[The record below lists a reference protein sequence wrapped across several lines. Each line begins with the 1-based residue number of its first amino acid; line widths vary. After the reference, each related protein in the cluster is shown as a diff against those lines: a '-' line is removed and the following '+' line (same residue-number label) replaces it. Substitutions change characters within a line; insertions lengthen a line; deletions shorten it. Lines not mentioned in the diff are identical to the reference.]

1 MKLFLNTNSS
11 LSPVDTD
18 AFARET
24 DIHSLVEANLQTIFD
39 LELELVD
46 SEFAI
51 DGFRLDSLAFD
62 KRNKSF
68 VIIEYK
74 KGTSYSVIDQGYSYL
89 GAMLNNKAHFILEYS
104 QKTGKQL
111 KKTDVD
117 WASSRVIFVSPSFSH
132 YQKSSVNFKDMPFE
146 LWEIKKFANNL
157 VAIEQWEPSS
167 SASIQELSKGVSRS
181 VISKVASEVKEVSE
195 EEHVSKLAE
204 SMKPVWTKL
213 RERLAEYPDTAFS
226 PTKNYISWTLGRPV
240 ICYINFYKNSLRL
253 DILRGSRKGTDE
265 TSKGFFT
272 LDDFKGMAEKKVSN
286 SGPGETYHE
295 YHIKLNKLED
305 LNDVILLLE
314 QKYKSMA

>member
-1 MKLFLNTNSS
+1 M
-11 LSPVDTD
+11 
-18 AFARET
+18 
-24 DIHSLVEANLQTIFD
+24 QTIFD

-74 KGTSYSVIDQGYSYL
+74 KGASYSVIDQGYSYL

-104 QKTGKQL
+104 EKTGKQL

-117 WASSRVIFVSPSFSH
+117 WASSRVIFVSPSFNR

-157 VAIEQWEPSS
+157 IAIEQWEPSS
-167 SASIQELSKGVSRS
+167 SASIQELSKGASRS

-195 EEHVSKLAE
+195 EERVNNLAE
-204 SMKPVWTKL
+204 SIKPVWASL
-213 RERLAEYPDTAFS
+213 RERLAEYPDTTFS
-226 PTKNYISWTLGRPV
+226 TTKHYISWTLGRPV
-240 ICYINFYKNSLRL
+240 ICYINFLKNSLRL
-253 DILRGSRKGTDE
+253 DILRGSRKGAGK
-265 TSKGFFT
+265 TSAGFFT
-272 LDDFKGMAEKKVSN
+272 LDDPKGMAEEKVSTLG
-286 SGPGETYHE
+286 SGETYGE
-295 YHIKLNKLED
+295 YRIKLNKLAD